1 MHYLCK
7 VLENKLP
14 EVLDFTNDL
23 PNLEPATK
31 IQMNFLAEEMQAVSK
46 GLEKVEHELLTSEKD
61 GSISEIFCKNLKEF
75 LRSADVEV
83 RALASLYS
91 IVGRN
96 VDALIIYFGE
106 DPSRCTFEQVVTTL
120 HNFTGMFC
128 KAQEEHFKELE
139 LEMKKTKEKDKK
151 KYKKIKRNT
160 NQN

>member
-1 MHYLCK
+1 
-7 VLENKLP
+7 
-14 EVLDFTNDL
+14 
-23 PNLEPATK
+23 
-31 IQMNFLAEEMQAVSK
+31 MNFLAEEMQAVSK

-61 GSISEIFCKNLKEF
+61 GSISEIFCK
-75 LRSADVEV
+75 
-83 RALASLYS
+83 
-91 IVGRN
+91 GRN